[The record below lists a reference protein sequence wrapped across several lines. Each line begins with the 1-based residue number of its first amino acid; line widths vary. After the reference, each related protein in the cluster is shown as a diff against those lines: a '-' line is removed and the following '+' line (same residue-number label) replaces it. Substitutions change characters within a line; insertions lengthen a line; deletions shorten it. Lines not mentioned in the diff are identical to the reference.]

1 MGYRS
6 VKGALAG
13 ATLMMF
19 MVSLGCAGGLEGTGV
34 GGTSGT
40 GGMGG
45 APACV
50 PQGGTTT
57 PPATFATVKEAF
69 MGGGAVESC
78 WSNPCHAKFGSV
90 PPTMPLVLAPEPD
103 LYQRMRSYVSVACGN
118 MPFVNP
124 GKPNESALVKIIT
137 GPCGAI
143 PRMPYQCDGEQCLSA
158 EMVAAITQ
166 WIANCAP
173 EQ

>member
-1 MGYRS
+1 MGVRS

-13 ATLMMF
+13 ATLML
-19 MVSLGCAGGLEGTGV
+19 VASVGCAGGLDGQTGA
-34 GGTSGT
+34 GGTTGTAGT
-40 GGMGG
+40 GG
-45 APACV
+45 PPCV

-57 PPATFATVKEAF
+57 PPATFATVKEAM
-69 MGGGAVESC
+69 MGFGAVESC
-78 WSNPCHAKFGSV
+78 WSNPCHAKFGQV
-90 PPTMPLVLAPEPD
+90 PPAMPLVLAPEPD
-103 LYQRMRSYVSVACGN
+103 LYTRMRSFVSAACGN
-118 MPFVNP
+118 IPLVNP

-143 PRMPYQCDGEQCLSA
+143 PQMPYQCTGEQCLPA
-158 EMVAAITQ
+158 EYVAAITQ